1 MSLGFGAVDGL
12 FLLAGLILV
21 EGGLVRVGF
30 SFETFLEVMDDLHGE
45 EDTLRRN
52 SLDHASIS

>member
-1 MSLGFGAVDGL
+1 MSLGFGTVDGL

-45 EDTLRRN
+45 EGTLRRN
-52 SLDHASIS
+52 SLDHPSIS